1 MLDKAEIFVPFAK
14 SERQADGSVVVYGKV
29 TDATVDLDG
38 QIADPTWSKAALG
51 DWFERAANIR
61 EMHQPSAVGKG
72 LELTVDGD
80 ATYLKAKIVD
90 PVAARKVTEGVYTG
104 YSWGAKRP
112 IVVPD
117 PSKKAPG
124 GIIKGGLIVEVSV
137 VDQPANPSA
146 TFTLAKMNFET
157 MNALDPDLAKREFEA
172 KPTDAMAAAA
182 RRALAWKNDGKA
194 GGTEVGLQRAHQL
207 VNKETLSRDT
217 IRRMYSFFSRHEVD
231 KKATGFSEGEK
242 GFPSPG
248 RVAWDLWGGDAG
260 KTWSEAQ
267 WERIQSE
274 EKSVDT
280 ELAKREFT
288 TEERESAAEE
298 GQAMPDGSYP
308 IKNRAD
314 LKNAIQAYGRAK
326 DPQKVKEH
334 IMARARALGAENL
347 IPDNW
352 KSVTKAAEVSEEEQ
366 VAKVEQIMA
375 LVREL
380 IAEEAMET
388 HGDDETQ
395 CLQLLVSAL
404 CTLAAFKDIEHEEAE
419 EMVMGAMKMAEAA
432 TLTKAG
438 MAIPKSTA
446 RYASKMHAAL
456 TKMMGDK
463 MCKAYLLPTGEGSE
477 PGGAS
482 NITNNGVVQET
493 ITSPTNT
500 APDTATTGMG
510 GESSSPVSA
519 SDFGT
524 DEGGALGPDAGSGGD
539 TGGGGDEGSAEAA
552 AKPDRIKG
560 GFVTREEFDALKA
573 AMAELA
579 KSPAPAQAYLGPALF
594 KNAQV
599 AQPNPLRAAMVELA
613 KSGASEDRKQAQE
626 WLERNK
632 E

>member
-1 MLDKAEIFVPFAK
+1 MLEKADIFVPFAK
-14 SERQADGSVVVYGKV
+14 SEKLADGTVMVYGKV

-38 QIADPTWSKAALG
+38 QIADPVWSKAALAE
-51 DWFERAANIR
+51 WFERAANIR

-72 LELTVDGD
+72 IELSVEGD

-90 PVAARKVTEGVYTG
+90 PVAARKVEEGVYTG

-117 PSKKAPG
+117 PTKKAPG

-137 VDQPANPSA
+137 VDQPANPAA
-146 TFTLAKMNFET
+146 TFTLAKMSFEE
-157 MNALDPDLAKREFEA
+157 MHAIDPDLAKREFS
-172 KPTDAMAAAA
+172 
-182 RRALAWKNDGKA
+182 
-194 GGTEVGLQRAHQL
+194 TEQR
-207 VNKETLSRDT
+207 E
-217 IRRMYSFFSRHEVD
+217 RMS
-231 KKATGFSEGEK
+231 
-242 GFPSPG
+242 
-248 RVAWDLWGGDAG
+248 DAG
-260 KTWSEAQ
+260 T
-267 WERIQSE
+267 
-274 EKSVDT
+274 
-280 ELAKREFT
+280 
-288 TEERESAAEE
+288 
-298 GQAMPDGSYP
+298 AMPDGSYP
-308 IKNRAD
+308 IANRSD
-314 LKNAIQAYGRAK
+314 LKNAIQAFGRAK
-326 DPQKVKEH
+326 NPEQAKKH
-334 IMARARALGAENL
+334 IMRRARALGLEDM
-347 IPDNW
+347 IPENW
-352 KSVTKAAEVSEEEQ
+352 KSKTKAVETDSTSEEAQ
-366 VAKVEQIMA
+366 VSKVEQIMQ

-404 CTLAAFKDIEHEEAE
+404 CTLSYFKDIEHEEAE
-419 EMVMGAMKMAEAA
+419 SMVMGAMKMAEAA

>member
-1 MLDKAEIFVPFAK
+1 MPELKMLDKAEIFVPFAK
-14 SERQADGSVVVYGKV
+14 SERQDDGSVIVYGKV

-38 QIADPTWSKAALG
+38 QIADPAWSKGALA

-72 LELTVDGD
+72 LELEQDGD

-90 PVAARKVTEGVYTG
+90 PVAARKVAEGVYTG

-137 VDQPANPSA
+137 VDQPANPAA
-146 TFTLAKMNFET
+146 TFTLAKMGFET

-182 RRALAWKNDGKA
+182 RRALAWKDDGKA

-274 EKSVDT
+274 EKTVDT

-326 DPQKVKEH
+326 NPQKVKEH
-334 IMARARALGAENL
+334 IMRRARALDAEEML
-347 IPDNW
+347 PDTW
-352 KSVTKAAEVSEEEQ
+352 KAAEADEQAQVSKAEQ
-366 VAKVEQIMA
+366 VMR

-380 IAEEAMET
+380 IAEEAMEG
-388 HGDDETQ
+388 HGDDETH
-395 CLQLLVSAL
+395 CLELLVTAL
-404 CTLAAFKDIEHEEAE
+404 RTLSMFKEMEEEEAE
-419 EMVMGAMKMAEAA
+419 AMVSGMMEMAA
-432 TLTKAG
+432 AVTMVKAG
-438 MAIPKSTA
+438 RAI
-446 RYASKMHAAL
+446 SKATESHLGSMHDAI
-456 TKMMGDK
+456 TKLMGDK
-463 MCKAYLLPTGEGSE
+463 MCKGYMMMAKEPEPEPESE
-477 PGGAS
+477 AEKAA
-482 NITNNGVVQET
+482 I
-493 ITSPTNT
+493 
-500 APDTATTGMG
+500 
-510 GESSSPVSA
+510 
-519 SDFGT
+519 SDSI
-524 DEGGALGPDAGSGGD
+524 EV
-539 TGGGGDEGSAEAA
+539 
-552 AKPDRIKG
+552 
-560 GFVTREEFDALKA
+560 VTREEFNALKA
-573 AMAELA
+573 ELVKLA
-579 KSPAPAQAYLGPALF
+579 SQPAPAPAYFGGARTKTEAAP
-594 KNAQV
+594 
-599 AQPNPLRAAMVELA
+599 AQPVSTMKATMVELA
-613 KSGASEDRKQAQE
+613 KSGDPSTRQQAQA
-626 WLERNK
+626 WLDTNK